1 MTDQDDVKA
10 AATAEAADEAR
21 DNRAHR
27 KILIFGI
34 AGAIFVILS
43 CGVSVLALRHSG
55 DQATQISDQGHRID
69 KLIDTSNEAAK
80 KSQQLADQIVRLGAT
95 PVVQPAV
102 PAPAGPTIVPVPIPG
117 PGPTQAQIDD
127 AVAAYLAAHPPAA
140 GKSVTPAMVATAVG
154 DFLTVHPP
162 EPGRPP
168 TPEEI
173 ATAASNYIAAHV
185 ADFRGTPGK
194 NGSDGTNATDAQVK
208 AAVSAYCDAHGS
220 CAGAAGQTGQTGKT
234 GPPGPTCPPGY
245 ELRDAVITAPNGS
258 TYQGKACVDPATSKP
273 PSTLTIP
280 TR

>member
-1 MTDQDDVKA
+1 MTDQDDAKA
-10 AATAEAADEAR
+10 AATAEAAAEAR

-27 KILIFGI
+27 LFLAIGVAGCLATLVL
-34 AGAIFVILS
+34 AGAIVWLIGHVGQQDARITHLVDAGNDS
-43 CGVSVLALRHSG
+43 AK
-55 DQATQISDQGHRID
+55 QG
-69 KLIDTSNEAAK
+69 
-80 KSQQLADQIVRLGAT
+80 QQLAEQVRGLGAT
-95 PVVQPAV
+95 PVVQPAA
-102 PAPAGPTIVPVPIPG
+102 PAPSGPTIVPVPIPG

-127 AVAAYLAAHPPAA
+127 AVATYLLAHPPAA

-154 DFLTVHPP
+154 DFLTAHPP
-162 EPGRPP
+162 EPGHAP

-194 NGSDGTNATDAQVK
+194 NGTDGTNATDAQVK
-208 AAVSAYCDAHGS
+208 AAVTAYCDAHNI
-220 CAGAAGQTGQTGKT
+220 CAGPAGQTGPTGKT
-234 GPPGPTCPPGY
+234 GAPGPTCPPGY

-258 TYQGKACVDPATSKP
+258 TYQGKACVDPSTSKP